1 MKLYA
6 IAALSGLS
14 IALIGCTQ
22 ESGPGG
28 PGVSNIPR
36 PTNPANPDRPA
47 TTINANVADKA
58 QTFTLHVPEINTN
71 VDQGKKEDVTIS
83 ISRGKQFNQPVKLQ
97 FKAPAGLTVTPAEPV
112 IAGGQDKIKVSVEA
126 SKNAAAGKTNIQ
138 VIAVPESGQTV
149 SLQLPVQVKAS

>member
-1 MKLYA
+1 MKPYA

-28 PGVSNIPR
+28 PGVSNVPR
-36 PTNPANPDRPA
+36 STNPANPERSA
-47 TTINANVADKA
+47 TTTNANVANKA
-58 QTFTLHVPEINTN
+58 DTFTLHVPEINTN

-97 FKAPAGLTVTPAEPV
+97 FKAPAGLTVTPSDAV
-112 IAGGQDKIKVSVEA
+112 IAGNESKVKVSVEA
-126 SKNAAAGKTNIQ
+126 AKNAAAGKTNIQ
-138 VIAVPESGQTV
+138 VIAVPESGETV